1 MRSKKKLRNI
11 KRFKTL
17 WIAHVDVEAAEG
29 HDLYELLELEDSNN
43 SLQEYI
49 GAWIDVIVK
58 ADSIVEAL
66 DILEIGLEDMNYVIK
81 FIDRIENMHSLIEHK
96 NVDDGTVKDADMLL
110 RNNGNFLI
118 KDGVWT
124 YWD

>member
-1 MRSKKKLRNI
+1 MRSKRKLRSI

-17 WIAHVDVEAAEG
+17 WIARVDVEAAEG
-29 HDLYELLELEDSNN
+29 HDLHELLELEDSNN
-43 SLQEYI
+43 SLQEYV

-81 FIDRIENMHSLIEHK
+81 FIDRIENMHSLVEHR

-110 RNNGNFLI
+110 SNNGNFLI

-124 YWD
+124 YWS